1 MTDMD
6 VKIVE
11 ENTVPKAIN
20 RLIKNGWTGAVA
32 SALITVALDVYFW
45 TSGVRNLL
53 VYFNLIYVFV
63 TCGLAYGIY
72 RRSRVCAVLMLLLF
86 VLDKV
91 YAPVTYSSGNI
102 VFFVMFMMFFSGGV
116 VGTFWYHSKAR
127 SQDVSSTKVLLL
139 TALCAAV
146 CIGFVAGVKYLM
158 TDSPQKA
165 WHEFH
170 QQLDTARA
178 KGSFPVRLDYYTVL
192 QNAEL
197 NDKTLIYTYTIENT
211 RLADITDA
219 QLETQSRTNFT
230 GAYCAGNM
238 VKKYGLQVEYVY
250 TQGLTEKSYSYNKN
264 DCMN

>member
-6 VKIVE
+6 VKIS
-11 ENTVPKAIN
+11 ENNIVSPSIN
-20 RLIKNGWTGAVA
+20 RLIKNGWAAAVA

-45 TSGVRNLL
+45 MSGVRAVL
-53 VYFNLIYVFV
+53 VYFNLIYVLV
-63 TCGLAYGIY
+63 SCGLAYGIY

-127 SQDVSSTKVLLL
+127 SQDVSGTKVMLL
-139 TALCAAV
+139 TALCAAI
-146 CIGFVAGVKYLM
+146 CIGFVASVKFLT

-170 QQLDTARA
+170 QQLDKANA
-178 KGSFPVRLDYYTVL
+178 KGNFPARLDYYTVV
-192 QNAEL
+192 QSAEL
-197 NDKTLIYTYTIENT
+197 SDKTLIYTYSVENT
-211 RLADITDA
+211 RLADISDS
-219 QLETQSRTNFT
+219 QLETQSRANFAR
-230 GAYCAGNM
+230 AYCAGNM
-238 VKKYGLQVEYVY
+238 VQKYGLQVEYVY
-250 TQGLTEKSYSYNKN
+250 TQGLTEKSYSYNKK
-264 DCMN
+264 DCMD

>member
-45 TSGVRNLL
+45 SSGVRNLL

-102 VFFVMFMMFFSGGV
+102 VFFVMFMMFFPAGLWALSGITQKHV
-116 VGTFWYHSKAR
+116 RRMS
-127 SQDVSSTKVLLL
+127 
-139 TALCAAV
+139 AA
-146 CIGFVAGVKYLM
+146 
-158 TDSPQKA
+158 QKCC
-165 WHEFH
+165 
-170 QQLDTARA
+170 
-178 KGSFPVRLDYYTVL
+178 S
-192 QNAEL
+192 
-197 NDKTLIYTYTIENT
+197 
-211 RLADITDA
+211 
-219 QLETQSRTNFT
+219 
-230 GAYCAGNM
+230 
-238 VKKYGLQVEYVY
+238 
-250 TQGLTEKSYSYNKN
+250 
-264 DCMN
+264 